1 MGRVEGKVAV
11 VTGGASGLGAAS
23 AVLLAMEGAKVVVTD
38 LNDAGGQAVAGQIAA
53 AGGDAFFLHH
63 DVTGE
68 AAWEAVYKA
77 AVDRFGRVD
86 VVMNSAGLGIGGAP
100 EEETLESWHKL
111 MAVNLDAI
119 MLGTKHAI
127 RTMKEHKPA
136 TQGSIIN
143 LSSIEGI
150 VGDPNLG
157 AYNASKGA
165 VHLVVKSLAI
175 EFAER
180 GIRVNAVAPGYV
192 MTDMNR
198 EGVPEEWLAE
208 WERRTPIGRL
218 GEPRE
223 IASLVAFL
231 ASDAASYMTGSI
243 VTIDGGYTAW

>member
-1 MGRVEGKVAV
+1 MYRELLELTGRVAV
-11 VTGGASGLGAAS
+11 VTGGGRGIGAAIVDALAEAGAIVVS
-23 AVLLAMEGAKVVVTD
+23 ADVLPREARADAPLVHYRALDVTD
-38 LNDAGGQAVAGQIAA
+38 LTAVE
-53 AGGDAFFLHH
+53 AFFR
-63 DVTGE
+63 DVAAEFGRLDILVTSAGIASHTDALELPADEWQRVFDVNATGTFWCARE
-68 AAWEAVYKA
+68 AA
-77 AVDRFGRVD
+77 RQMTG
-86 VVMNSAGLGIGGAP
+86 
-100 EEETLESWHKL
+100 
-111 MAVNLDAI
+111 
-119 MLGTKHAI
+119 
-127 RTMKEHKPA
+127 
-136 TQGSIIN
+136 QGSIVAIG
-143 LSSIEGI
+143 SMS
-150 VGDPNLG
+150 GDIANAPQRQT